1 MNKTFKNITT
11 RAVSLIMAVILGLV
25 AVIGT
30 STFEVHAE
38 TSTEEIMKVLFDPDF
53 YAANNPDVVS
63 VYGTHPDNLWA
74 HYWLHG
80 CQEGRAPSSV
90 YDPSWYLSHNAD
102 LEARMGNDYH
112 ALALHYIMHGLPEGR
127 QGSEKFS
134 VKIYKQNYP
143 DLQAAFGIKGDDH
156 WEYAKHFVEAGR
168 KEGRNATTA
177 VSETAYLWVSLS
189 NPSNR
194 LNVRSS
200 PSTSASIIGKLPH
213 ASQAEVRSLLD
224 NKWAEVI
231 FNGEKGFV
239 VKEYLSLSNPNAVSS
254 SPAPSSATIYD
265 RLIAMSEGTSD
276 GGVYQAGTQYR
287 HRYANE
293 ECKGFAKSV
302 FQDIFGYNIGST
314 KSKPNNY
321 QINISSSKTS
331 LVGSLVDL
339 SEDSLR
345 SLFESARPGDFIQLR
360 RKHSGSHSAIFMTSD
375 QNSVTVF
382 EANTDGHNGID
393 VQTYSLSDFAEKN
406 TAIGL
411 YTAKEYYLH

>member
-360 RKHSGSHSAIFMTSD
+360 RSHGGSHSAIFLSSD

-382 EANTDGHNGID
+382 ECNVDNENGIQ
-393 VQTYSLSDFAEKN
+393 VQTYSLTDFHKKN
-406 TAIGL
+406 AAVTV
-411 YTAKEYYLH
+411 YSAKDYSLH